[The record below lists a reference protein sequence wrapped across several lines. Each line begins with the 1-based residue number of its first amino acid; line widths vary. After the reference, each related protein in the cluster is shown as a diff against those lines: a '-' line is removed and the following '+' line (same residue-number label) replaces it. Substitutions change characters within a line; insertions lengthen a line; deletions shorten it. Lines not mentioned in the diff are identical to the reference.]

1 MKVGVVGCG
10 AVGSSGA
17 YALALNGTANEI
29 VLIDLDQKLAQA
41 HAEDILH
48 AVPFGV
54 PVRVVAGNYPHLK
67 GADGVHETVDPAL
80 SNEERRLLNQS
91 ADILRNAA
99 KELGY

>member
-48 AVPFGV
+48 SLMKKN
-54 PVRVVAGNYPHLK
+54 RHLINHVT
-67 GADGVHETVDPAL
+67 GGM
-80 SNEERRLLNQS
+80 
-91 ADILRNAA
+91 
-99 KELGY
+99 

>member
-17 YALALNGTANEI
+17 YTVALNGAANEI

-48 AVPFGV
+48 S
-54 PVRVVAGNYPHLK
+54 LMK
-67 GADGVHETVDPAL
+67 
-80 SNEERRLLNQS
+80 
-91 ADILRNAA
+91 
-99 KELGY
+99 KK